1 MTKLTNLIFKN
12 AKHYLTSPFGFR
24 QTINTKAGDTA
35 KFHSGSDY
43 GTNAKKISQYA
54 VEDGTILKAG
64 TDGYGGKYVWIKYP
78 RLNVKM
84 LHYHLDSIAVK
95 TGQKVTK
102 GTLIGKTGMSGR
114 ATGIHLHL
122 GIVNLSNGQYLDP
135 EKYNYTEPPKE
146 EPKPKQ
152 EKKNGFM
159 HERGYYCKGDKGPEV
174 YAMCK
179 FFATNYWGYFGN
191 SRETAKYK
199 LLGKNGDGN
208 YFGPYLESWV
218 KDFQRRLGLK
228 QDGCVGPI
236 TYGEMKKLGF
246 KY

>member
-35 KFHSGSDY
+35 TFHNGADY
-43 GTNAKKISQYA
+43 GTNAKKIPQYA
-54 VEDGTILKAG
+54 VEDGTILRAG
-64 TDGYGGKYVWIKYP
+64 TDGYGGKYAWVKYP

-122 GIVNLSNGQYLDP
+122 GIVNLANGQYLDP
-135 EKYNYTEPPKE
+135 EKYNYTEPPKNE
-146 EPKPKQ
+146 DR
-152 EKKNGFM
+152 KNFLPAK
-159 HERGYYCKGDKGPEV
+159 GYYGYGDKDANVGKIASFMYKTFPA
-174 YAMCK
+174 Y
-179 FFATNYWGYFGN
+179 T
-191 SRETAKYK
+191 SRNA
-199 LLGKNGDGN
+199 LGN
-208 YFGPYLESWV
+208 YYGAHIRASIKE
-218 KDFQRRLGLK
+218 FQKRTGLK
-228 QDGCVGPI
+228 PDGCVGPI
-236 TYGEMKKLGF
+236 TLAKLERYGF